1 MNKMGEKQMR
11 NLVFISPNF
20 PTNYWMFCRELKNNG
35 INVLGIGDCPYDN
48 LMPELQDSLN
58 EYYKVD
64 SLEDDDAVYRA
75 IAFFIFKYGRIDW
88 IESNNEYWLER
99 DAKFRT
105 DFNVTTSFQAA
116 DIPRIKYK
124 SKMKE
129 FYIKAGIPVAK
140 HHMVDDMKGCL
151 EFIKEVGY
159 PVITKPDNGVGAS
172 DTHKISNEEELKEFF
187 ETKWED
193 VEYIMEEFVNAEV
206 NSYDAIIDSNGDPI
220 FETGNVTPN
229 SIMDVV
235 NNLDNSLYYIVKDLP
250 ADTRKA
256 GRATVKSF
264 GVKSRFVHF
273 EFFRLLEDHEGLGK
287 KGDIMALEVNM
298 RPCGGFTPDMI
309 NFANSTNVYKIWA
322 DMIAFDKSTMPVG
335 ERAFCA
341 FAGRRDG
348 KPFKYSHEEIMEM
361 YGDQMRMVE
370 RIPDALSGA
379 MGNQMYVANFPTKK
393 AMDKFYKDMIKEKK
407 TK

>member
-1 MNKMGEKQMR
+1 
-11 NLVFISPNF
+11 
-20 PTNYWMFCRELKNNG
+20 MFCHELKANG

-48 LMPELQDSLN
+48 LMPELQASLN

-64 SLEDDDAVYRA
+64 SLEDSEAVYRA
-75 IAFFIFKYGRIDW
+75 IAFFIFKYGRIEW

-99 DAKFRT
+99 DAKLRT

-129 FYIKAGIPVAK
+129 YYTKAGIPVARY
-140 HHMVDDMKGCL
+140 HMVDTMEGCL
-151 EFIKEVGY
+151 GFVKEVGY
-159 PVITKPDNGVGAS
+159 PVIAKPDNGVGAS
-172 DTHKISNEEELKEFF
+172 DTHKISNDEEMKEFF

-193 VEYIMEEFVNAEV
+193 VEYIMEEFINAEV
-206 NSYDAIIDSNGDPI
+206 NSYDAIIDSNGEPI

-235 NNLDNSLYYIVKDLP
+235 NNLDNSIYYIVKDLP

-273 EFFRLLEDHEGLGK
+273 EFFRLLEDHEGMGK
-287 KGDIMALEVNM
+287 KGDVVALEVNM

-309 NFANSTNVYKIWA
+309 NFAHSTDVYKIWA

-335 ERAFCA
+335 EHAYCA

-348 KPFKYSHEEIMEM
+348 KPFKYSHEDIMEM
-361 YGDQMRMVE
+361 YGHQMKMVE
-370 RIPDALSGA
+370 RIPDVLSGA
-379 MGNQMYVANFPTKK
+379 MGNQMYVATFPTKK
-393 AMDKFYKDMIKEKK
+393 EMDKFYKDILKEKK
-407 TK
+407 VK